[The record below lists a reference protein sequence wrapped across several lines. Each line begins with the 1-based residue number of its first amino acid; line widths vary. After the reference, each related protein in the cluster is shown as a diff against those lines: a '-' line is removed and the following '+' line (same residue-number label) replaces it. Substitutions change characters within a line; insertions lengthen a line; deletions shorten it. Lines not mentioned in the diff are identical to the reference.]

1 MATYTKKATDLAIG
15 DYLVHIPASVDN
27 SEVTYSEPYPQVTGI
42 SWGGFADGQLGI
54 NYGLNGGHIDYNM
67 LYTDIITVSTG
78 PSNDGKTVITIPAD
92 RLLVGDSLNG
102 VAITDVKIV
111 ATTSDSVQHNYIFT
125 DVVSV
130 AR

>member
-1 MATYTKKATDLAIG
+1 MATYTKKASDLAIG
-15 DYLVHIPASVDN
+15 DYLVHVSATVDN

-42 SWGGFADGQLGI
+42 SWGTFIDQQGGV
-54 NYGLNGGHIDYNM
+54 NYGLNGGSINYNM
-67 LYTDIITVSTG
+67 LHSAVITVSTG
-78 PSNDGKTVITIPAD
+78 SSNDGKTIAAIPAD

-111 ATTSDSVQHNYIFT
+111 ATTSDSVQHNYLFT

>member
-1 MATYTKKATDLAIG
+1 
-15 DYLVHIPASVDN
+15 
-27 SEVTYSEPYPQVTGI
+27 
-42 SWGGFADGQLGI
+42 
-54 NYGLNGGHIDYNM
+54 M
-67 LYTDIITVSTG
+67 LHSAVITVSTG
-78 PSNDGKTVITIPAD
+78 SSNDGKTIAAIPAD

-111 ATTSDSVQHNYIFT
+111 ATTSDSVQHNYLFT